1 MIKKKDKNQVRQ
13 KRHGRIR
20 NKISGTPECP
30 RMNVYRS
37 TSNIYVQ
44 FIDDVNGVTIASAST
59 MDKDIASLAKGKTKV
74 EASKIVGE
82 QAAKKAMDKGIK
94 AVVFDRGGYLYTGR
108 VAAVAEGAREAGLEF

>member
-1 MIKKKDKNQVRQ
+1 MIKKKDKNQIRQ

-44 FIDDVNGVTIASAST
+44 FIEDVNGVTLASAST
-59 MDKDIASLAKGKTKV
+59 MDKDIASKVKGKTMV
-74 EASKIVGE
+74 EASKIVGGE
-82 QAAKKAMDKGIK
+82 AAKRAIKKGIK

-108 VAAVAEGAREAGLEF
+108 VAAVADGAREAGLEF